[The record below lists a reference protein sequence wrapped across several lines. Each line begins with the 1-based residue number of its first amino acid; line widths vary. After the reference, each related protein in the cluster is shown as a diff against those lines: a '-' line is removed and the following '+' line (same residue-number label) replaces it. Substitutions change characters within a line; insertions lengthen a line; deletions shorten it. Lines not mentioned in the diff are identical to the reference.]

1 MRRAI
6 SRLSPRRGFAIVAC
20 AVLLMAINGHALR
33 VVQAQS
39 APTAAAVPDL
49 AGIWDGT
56 RRAHPT
62 NSATIP
68 WARTVPEGSI
78 LPDGTKAD
86 KTYVSNFP
94 VLNERALAFQ
104 KIFDEPLSPKY
115 DCQPSTPPALEFDPF
130 NVEIVQWP
138 DRVLLRYEKDDQLRT
153 VWLDG
158 REPTAHDYG
167 IQGFS
172 VGHYESNALVV
183 VTTNYVFDITG
194 FDDYNGIPSS
204 QQKKVTE
211 RYWRDGDQLKATV
224 TVEDPMFLRKP
235 ASYTMRY
242 LPAPKGYKLQAFDCD
257 PEAARL
263 STQFIPP
270 KYK

>member
-1 MRRAI
+1 MRSTIGRFSAHWRFRI
-6 SRLSPRRGFAIVAC
+6 AAC
-20 AVLLMAINGHALR
+20 AALLMTMNGHALPPLK
-33 VVQAQS
+33 AQS
-39 APTAAAVPDL
+39 APTAASVPDL
-49 AGIWDGT
+49 SGVWDGT

-62 NSATIP
+62 NGATVP
-68 WARTVPEGSI
+68 WARSVPPGTI
-78 LPDGTKAD
+78 LPDGTPAD
-86 KTYVSNFP
+86 ANYVSNFP

-130 NVEIVQWP
+130 NMEIVQWP
-138 DRVLLRYEKDDQLRT
+138 DRVLLRYEKDDPLRT

-158 REPTAHDYG
+158 RQPTARDFG

-172 VGHYESNALVV
+172 VGHYESNALLVE
-183 VTTNYVFDITG
+183 TTNYVFDITG

-211 RYWRDGDQLKATV
+211 RYWRDKDQLKATV

-235 ASYTMRY
+235 ASYTMRW
-242 LPAPKGYKLQAFDCD
+242 LPAPKGYKLKAFDCD

-263 STQFIPP
+263 SVQFIPP